1 VGHSHGGAATSA
13 RWVRAEP
20 TRATE
25 RKALEAKDRYLA
37 LIASN
42 TPGFTAGVP
51 VIRHPVRAW
60 ACAPIAA
67 QHCTLFRADGKT
79 GCIPMH
85 PVDWS
90 PKPLEGWIGDVVK
103 YATAWAKR

>member
-1 VGHSHGGAATSA
+1 MLDA
-13 RWVRAEP
+13 
-20 TRATE
+20 TRAID
-25 RKALEAKDRYLA
+25 RKALETKDRYLA
-37 LIASN
+37 MIAAN

-60 ACAPIAA
+60 ACAPLLA

-103 YATAWAKR
+103 YANAWARR